1 MPRFPLSL
9 VCLMALALT
18 ACGETPTQ
26 VDDGHT
32 ATRTIVS
39 VPGVDYGELARNHL
53 GGSTFDDSR
62 GGDLLRRAR
71 TVLQTA
77 PGFEAEFVSRAFGR
91 FRGGRDTGTAREV
104 SNRYKIV
111 WARPGQMKADV
122 TDASEGDLEGARI
135 ASAQHGGFVVRAPGL
150 LGLFPRKLA
159 ADDPRLKNARGHAL
173 SAVSPDAQVAR
184 LSADQA
190 IWTVIGEGRTP
201 QGEPTVRIGVQNVP
215 RLDAEID
222 REELELVT
230 SSLGIYQYAAYVGM
244 RRVLGYDFVAFRW
257 TTPPAASFAI

>member
-1 MPRFPLSL
+1 MMRHLTLPL
-9 VCLMALALT
+9 VCLMFLAG
-18 ACGETPTQ
+18 CGEAPTQ
-26 VDDGHT
+26 AGDGRT

-53 GGSTFDDSR
+53 GGTGFDEGR

-71 TVLQTA
+71 TVMQTA

-91 FRGGRDTGTAREV
+91 FRLGKDTGTAREI
-104 SNRYKIV
+104 SNRYKVV
-111 WARPGQMKADV
+111 WARPGMMKADV
-122 TDASEGDLEGARI
+122 GESNEGDLEGARI
-135 ASAQHGGFVVRAPGL
+135 ASAQGGGYVVKAPGL

-159 ADDPRLKNARGHAL
+159 GDDPRLKNARGHAL

-184 LSADQA
+184 LSADA
-190 IWTVIGEGRTP
+190 AVWTVIGEGRTP
-201 QGEPTVRIGVQNVP
+201 QGEPTVRIGVQNVQ
-215 RLDAEID
+215 RLDMEID
-222 REELELVT
+222 REELELET
-230 SSLGIYQYAAYVGM
+230 ESLAIYQYAAYVGM